1 MDLDRYMPLQSH
13 VWYMHM
19 QNLSD
24 NVEEKKDTDQI
35 AWHGRKVVEKGGGGG
50 GQIRKEKM
58 IMTVLFM
65 YMLCREWVD
74 YAVQT

>member
-24 NVEEKKDTDQI
+24 NFEEKKDADQI
-35 AWHGRKVVEKGGGGG
+35 AWRGRKIVEKGVGVGGARSGKK
-50 GQIRKEKM
+50 RWLW
-58 IMTVLFM
+58 LFM
-65 YMLCREWVD
+65 YKLCREWVD

>member
-35 AWHGRKVVEKGGGGG
+35 AWHGRKVVEKGGG
-50 GQIRKEKM
+50 QIRKEKM
-58 IMTVLFM
+58 IMTV
-65 YMLCREWVD
+65 YVH
-74 YAVQT
+74 VV

>member
-24 NVEEKKDTDQI
+24 NFEEKKDADQI
-35 AWHGRKVVEKGGGGG
+35 AWRGRKIVEKGVGVGG

-58 IMTVLFM
+58 IMTV
-65 YMLCREWVD
+65 Y
-74 YAVQT
+74 VQVV